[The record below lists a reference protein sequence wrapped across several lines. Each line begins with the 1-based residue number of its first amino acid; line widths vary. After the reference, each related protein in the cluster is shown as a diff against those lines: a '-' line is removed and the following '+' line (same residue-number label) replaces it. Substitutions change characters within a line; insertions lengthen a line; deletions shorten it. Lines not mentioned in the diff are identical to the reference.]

1 MFISSYGA
9 TAFSITAFSL
19 MTLGISNIF
28 AALSIKTHT
37 IASMLSVIMLGVT
50 FFKLLCRVSLS

>member
-1 MFISSYGA
+1 MFTSFYGA
-9 TAFSITAFSL
+9 AVFSITAFSL

-37 IASMLSVIMLGVT
+37 IAGMLCVIMLSFT
-50 FFKLLCRVSLS
+50 FFNLLCRVSLS